1 LSSFISYA
9 ELTTIA
15 AAAALFL
22 LGAMFL
28 LSDLALAQRQRV
40 ARRVDLVVNPQAR
53 QAERPPAELP
63 ERKPLHGSGLS
74 WREEL
79 ELERLLHPLGVT
91 SATIWRGF
99 LGLRLVFGLV
109 LAFGLTTLA
118 ARYLPS
124 YPLIVRV
131 ALPALAG
138 LALGWLLPQTILRSL
153 ARRRV
158 QAVERAL
165 PDAIELLVVS
175 VQAGLAL
182 EEGIERVAFELK
194 RAQPAL
200 ADELAIVA
208 ADLKLLPNRDEALLK
223 FADRID
229 RPSVRSVMTSFA
241 QTMRYGT
248 PLAQALRAVAAELR
262 NDALLRLE
270 ERANRMPVVLTIP
283 MVLFMLPAIFLVVA
297 GPAMLK
303 LVDYLNR

>member
-1 LSSFISYA
+1 MSSLTFYA

-15 AAAALFL
+15 AAAALFI
-22 LGAMFL
+22 LGAVFL
-28 LSDLALAQRQRV
+28 LSDLALAHRQRV
-40 ARRVDLVVNPQAR
+40 ARRVDLVVGPQAR
-53 QAERPPAELP
+53 QAERPPPELP
-63 ERKPLHGSGLS
+63 GRRQLHGSGLS

-79 ELERLLHPLGVT
+79 ELERRLSPLGLAPRV
-91 SATIWRGF
+91 IWKGF
-99 LGLRLVFGLV
+99 LGLRLVVGLL
-109 LAFGLTTLA
+109 LASGLAMFA

-138 LALGWLLPQTILRSL
+138 LALGWLVPQMVLRSL

-182 EEGIERVAFELK
+182 EEGIERVAIELK

-200 ADELAIVA
+200 ADELSTVA
-208 ADLKLLPNRDEALLK
+208 ADLKLLPNRDEALLR

-229 RPSVRSVMTSFA
+229 RPSARSVMTSFA

-248 PLAQALRAVAAELR
+248 PLAQALRTVAAELR

-303 LVDYLNR
+303 LVDYLSR

>member
-1 LSSFISYA
+1 MSSFISYA

-63 ERKPLHGSGLS
+63 ERKP
-74 WREEL
+74 
-79 ELERLLHPLGVT
+79 LHPLGVT